1 MTVDLPVPFFSNSP
15 DDSHCFQDALK
26 MVLKYFLPEKD
37 FTWKELEQVTAKGDG
52 LWTWPLAGMVWLSKN
67 GFDVLDLEVFDYSRF
82 MTEGESYLLEFYGR
96 EAGHEQIQHSDL
108 EKERRLASELLKSN
122 LLKQQLPTIDTMR
135 TLLNSGSLLICLINS
150 KKLNNANGYVGHFV
164 VIKGY
169 ERDTLLMHDPG
180 LPPLENRRVSIAIF
194 KSAWAYPDKNAQNVI
209 AIKK

>member
-15 DDSHCFQDALK
+15 DDSHCFQAALK